1 MTVSPRRVD
10 PDDKSQWAEL
20 TVNEYIDAAVHRM
33 LNQMNSIQFVMD
45 AVSEPEVITAITEA
59 RSPLLED
66 LDLTELLGDAAKS
79 CSSLVRTMKQ
89 LHRFAEFKREQSD
102 GTPPESLFPDTP

>member
-1 MTVSPRRVD
+1 MTASPQRID
-10 PDDKSQWAEL
+10 LDDKTQWGDYRAED
-20 TVNEYIDAAVHRM
+20 YINAAVHRM

-45 AVSEPEVITAITEA
+45 AVSEPEVIKAITEA

-66 LDLTELLGDAAKS
+66 LDLSELLGDAAKS

-89 LHRFAEFKREQSD
+89 LHRFAEFKRVQTD
-102 GTPPESLFPDTP
+102 GTPPESLFPDAP